1 MASNLLNQQFDDSED
16 EEDFNPQ
23 PADESDAE
31 DAAPDH
37 DEDAGDQIRSE
48 AARRP
53 SRDESPVENAI
64 ADKDDEDE
72 DAEGE
77 GEDTAPRDDD
87 DDDEDDEDEDEEE
100 ITVSNY

>member
-48 AARRP
+48 AARRS

-64 ADKDDEDE
+64 ADKDDDE

-77 GEDTAPRDDD
+77 GEDTAPRDED

-100 ITVSNY
+100 ITVSHY